1 MCGNPFD
8 SRNQYKIEKIKRINI
23 QSNQCI
29 IISRRYRYHK
39 KIGVRGNDRE
49 IFQFAF
55 SHRN

>member
-8 SRNQYKIEKIKRINI
+8 SGNQYKIEKIKRINI
-23 QSNQCI
+23 QNNQCT

-39 KIGVRGNDRE
+39 KIDVRASDRE